1 MADYTVRPACAADSP
16 AVVALSNMWQNEGS
30 IRGNMALDAG
40 DERLQDWL
48 DGEYFL
54 VGESDGVVVSYAV
67 GAVKL
72 GKGPVFDPEG
82 ERFLELQRVFVHA
95 GHRGGGL
102 GSRLVEA
109 LLNKAKAAG
118 VQRSIVGSNN
128 IDWRAI
134 HRFYERQGFKML
146 SIDMFR

>member
-1 MADYTVRPACAADSP
+1 MADYAVRPARAADCE
-16 AVVALSNMWQNEGS
+16 AVAALSDLWQGEGS
-30 IRGNMALDAG
+30 IRGNMALDAD
-40 DERLQDWL
+40 DERLQGWL
-48 DGEYFL
+48 DGGYFL
-54 VGESDGVVVSYAV
+54 VGECDGIVVAYAV

-72 GKGPVFDPEG
+72 GKGPVFRPEG

-95 GHRGGGL
+95 DHRGGGL

-109 LLNKAKAAG
+109 LLDQAKTAG

-128 IDWRAI
+128 VDWRAI